1 MSRASWKTILA
12 VAVILWAGLL
22 AATGLSA
29 AAASTAAQTARHA
42 PAVPV
47 FMGTLGG
54 VSATSAA
61 DAWAVGDQCPSCSNP
76 GTLILHWNGTRW
88 SIVSSPDPGSTANVL
103 NDVAAVSS
111 SDAWAVGS
119 FGNSVCSQSATVILH
134 WNGAKWSQVKS
145 PNAGACNRLDGI
157 NASSATSAWA
167 VGQTCTFAVNHCHT
181 LIVRWNGTAWSRVVS
196 PNPGADGRFLAGVS
210 ADSPSDAWAAGS
222 YCTSSA
228 LGVCPAQDTM
238 LLRWNGTKWS
248 QVPSPNPGPLS
259 SLDGVTA
266 VSPTDA
272 WAVGSYCTT
281 TSCAVTDTLLLR
293 WNGTKWSQVPSPS
306 PGPIDNSLNG
316 VTAVSPTDVWVTGD
330 YCAPK
335 CGGHVRTLIM
345 HWNGT
350 AWTTVSSPDPGN
362 INFLTGVAAT
372 ASGNAWTVG
381 GTCLTSVCG
390 TNTNAL
396 VLHWNGSAWTV
407 SSG

>member
-1 MSRASWKTILA
+1 
-12 VAVILWAGLL
+12 
-22 AATGLSA
+22 
-29 AAASTAAQTARHA
+29 
-42 PAVPV
+42 
-47 FMGTLGG
+47 
-54 VSATSAA
+54 
-61 DAWAVGDQCPSCSNP
+61 
-76 GTLILHWNGTRW
+76 
-88 SIVSSPDPGSTANVL
+88 
-103 NDVAAVSS
+103 
-111 SDAWAVGS
+111 
-119 FGNSVCSQSATVILH
+119 
-134 WNGAKWSQVKS
+134 
-145 PNAGACNRLDGI
+145 
-157 NASSATSAWA
+157 
-167 VGQTCTFAVNHCHT
+167 
-181 LIVRWNGTAWSRVVS
+181 
-196 PNPGADGRFLAGVS
+196 
-210 ADSPSDAWAAGS
+210 
-222 YCTSSA
+222 
-228 LGVCPAQDTM
+228 M
-238 LLRWNGTKWS
+238 LLHWNGTKWS

-259 SLDGVTA
+259 ALDGVTA

-272 WAVGSYCTT
+272 WAAGSYCTT
-281 TSCAVTDTLLLR
+281 TSCAVADTLLLH
-293 WNGTKWSQVPSPS
+293 WNGTKWSQVSSPN
-306 PGPIDNSLNG
+306 PGPIENSLSG